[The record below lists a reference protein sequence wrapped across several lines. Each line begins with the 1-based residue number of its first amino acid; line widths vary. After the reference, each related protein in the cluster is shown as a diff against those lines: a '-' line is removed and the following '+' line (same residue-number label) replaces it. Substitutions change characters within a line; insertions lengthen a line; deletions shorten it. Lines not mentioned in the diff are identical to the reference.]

1 MKVKSFIAA
10 LVSAAVILESCP
22 FVSLADTEPEEIE
35 TEVPEEFDLPDDG
48 VLDSGWYY
56 VSSDWSYDTIL
67 TVSGTVNLILTN
79 GNTLS
84 CQGINVPSGSTLNFY
99 GQRNDGGSL
108 ITAGTADSNNA
119 GIGGISVN
127 KKSSCGTVNIYGGHI
142 EATGNG
148 YVFY

>member
-10 LVSAAVILESCP
+10 LVSAAVILGSYVYDVP
-22 FVSLADTEPEEIE
+22 STADA
-35 TEVPEEFDLPDDG
+35 LPLSDDG

-67 TVSGTVNLILTN
+67 TGSGTVNLILTN

-84 CQGINVPSGSTLNFY
+84 CQGINVPSGSTLNIY

-108 ITAGTADSNNA
+108 ITAGT
-119 GIGGISVN
+119 
-127 KKSSCGTVNIYGGHI
+127 
-142 EATGNG
+142 
-148 YVFY
+148 

>member
-1 MKVKSFIAA
+1 MKIKSFIAA
-10 LVSAAVILESCP
+10 LVSAAVILGSCP

-79 GNTLS
+79 GNTLF
-84 CQGINVPSGSTLNFY
+84 CQGINVPSGSTLNIY
-99 GQRNDGGSL
+99 RQRNDGGSL
-108 ITAGTADSNNA
+108 ITASGRRFQNPTQIPTQVGFYAEKRLFEP
-119 GIGGISVN
+119 GIRLFSVQN
-127 KKSSCGTVNIYGGHI
+127 PTQVG
-142 EATGNG
+142 
-148 YVFY
+148 F